1 MESWGSRWF
10 PTLISQE
17 PLVPVLTVTSECCVL
32 VKTQRKVLMPL
43 KDRLIQWIWVRRL
56 IKIWKSDDSLKLL
69 FKRRRERSNT
79 TEKAVS
85 PVPTTGIRYF
95 IWTQEVM
102 KHLITFKVDLKLN

>member
-1 MESWGSRWF
+1 
-10 PTLISQE
+10 
-17 PLVPVLTVTSECCVL
+17 
-32 VKTQRKVLMPL
+32 MPL

-79 TEKAVS
+79 T
-85 PVPTTGIRYF
+85 TGIRYF